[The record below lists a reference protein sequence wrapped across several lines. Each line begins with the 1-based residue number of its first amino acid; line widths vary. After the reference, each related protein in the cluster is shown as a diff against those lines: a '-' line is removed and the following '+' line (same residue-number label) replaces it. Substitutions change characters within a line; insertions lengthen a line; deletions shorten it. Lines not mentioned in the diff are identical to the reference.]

1 MALGHTQSRQTK
13 DHRDKMKVLFLTL
26 FLAVV
31 CAAQEEE
38 AEQSLSELSG
48 QWRTVY
54 IGSTNPKK
62 IQENGPFRTYFRKLV
77 FDDEKGTVDFY
88 FYVKRNGKWKDVHV
102 TGTKLDGG
110 TFAVEYEGQNEF
122 KVISV
127 SKTHL
132 VAHNVNVDDDGN
144 RTELTG
150 LFVKLNVEEEGLEK
164 FRQLTEQKGI
174 EEKNVVNFIENE
186 DHPHSG

>member
-1 MALGHTQSRQTK
+1 
-13 DHRDKMKVLFLTL
+13 MKVLFLTL

-31 CAAQEEE
+31 CAAQDEE
-38 AEQSLSELSG
+38 AEQSLSEVPGTLSG

-88 FYVKRNGKWKDVHV
+88 FYVNTCRRRHLN
-102 TGTKLDGG
+102 
-110 TFAVEYEGQNEF
+110 EGQNEF

-150 LFVKLNVEEEGLEK
+150 LFVKLNFEEEGLEK

-174 EEKNVVNFIENE
+174 EEKNVVNFIEN
-186 DHPHSG
+186 